1 MERGQPCPRG
11 VLAKLLTT
19 RGHGCPRSFREILE
33 PAVSVLL
40 VPILLLEP
48 TVETAGYCRS
58 SLRDCHIV
66 PSTIWI
72 SSSVNSYRSWT
83 TRSICA
89 SVTLTGSREGEVRR
103 GGKGI
108 FRRGTSR
115 WARPR

>member
-48 TVETAGYCRS
+48 TVETAGYCRLA
-58 SLRDCHIV
+58 LRGRHIV
-66 PSTIWI
+66 PLTIWI
-72 SSSVNSYRSWT
+72 SSSVNPYRSWA
-83 TRSICA
+83 TRPISP
-89 SVTLTGSREGEVRR
+89 SGHPTGSREG
-103 GGKGI
+103 GG
-108 FRRGTSR
+108 
-115 WARPR
+115 